1 MIRLC
6 QENTIVV
13 KYYRIVNITTVLA
26 ESEILIYILGINTTK
41 LQALCFSLRDSRN
54 LVYSI
59 RILSPLS
66 IYMWTAS
73 CICLEYHVDTH
84 YRCYS
89 SFHNCLYTLYSVALT
104 VLFCST

>member
-41 LQALCFSLRDSRN
+41 LQAICFSLRDSRN

-59 RILSPLS
+59 RILSPFS

-73 CICLEYHVDTH
+73 CICLRVPC
-84 YRCYS
+84 R
-89 SFHNCLYTLYSVALT
+89 YTLPL
-104 VLFCST
+104 L